1 MHQTFQQKICE
12 DQLDKIGIPTSK
24 QGLLLDAVFGKDG
37 QVESEDKKDLKM
49 KLEVAYSVLDPYE
62 KAITGSESAKFS
74 RYLRECEKTVLH
86 KLIRDSCRKALKS
99 DAKIPPRLHKRVRVC

>member
-1 MHQTFQQKICE
+1 MHQTFQKKICE

-74 RYLRECEKTVLH
+74 RYLRECEKTVLP